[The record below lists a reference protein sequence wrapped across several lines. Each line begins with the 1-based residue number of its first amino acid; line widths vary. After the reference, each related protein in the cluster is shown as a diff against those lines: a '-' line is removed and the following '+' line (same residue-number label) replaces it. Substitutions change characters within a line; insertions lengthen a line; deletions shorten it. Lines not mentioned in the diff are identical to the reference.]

1 MLRWMYTYDVYII
14 HSYC

>member
-1 MLRWMYTYDVYII
+1 MYTYDVYII